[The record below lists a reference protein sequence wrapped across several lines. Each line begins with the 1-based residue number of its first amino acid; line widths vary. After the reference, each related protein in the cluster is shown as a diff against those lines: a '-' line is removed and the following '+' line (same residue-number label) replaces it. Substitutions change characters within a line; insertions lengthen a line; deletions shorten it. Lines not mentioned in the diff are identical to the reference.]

1 MTDLRRLAPMLAA
14 IMLCSSMAGCLDTL
28 TGNDSPTAVM
38 SVDPSENIKTGQ
50 SVTFSAVGSSDPD
63 GDSMTFSWTFG
74 DGNIGTGL
82 TTSHSYAQPGDYTVR
97 LAVGD
102 GSHEATASMTVTIL
116 DSSARE
122 PHAEITAAKDDDCE
136 GEDPPGGD
144 FVLVW
149 VCDDDND
156 INDREISVSTT
167 VTLDGSG
174 SWAGCDPDDS
184 NCYAEEYLVEYNWDL
199 DTHTDSD
206 GDGNPENDVD
216 ATGETY
222 DWEDLRAGAW
232 DIRLTVKDNNGFV
245 NHHDSTLYVNYRG
258 VWKDFEMDRRIQEP
272 IVMTWEYPVTYDD
285 EAKDRIR
292 YVRIKL
298 TYPAEDDDQIG
309 GGIGGQTTNNKLD
322 LYMYN
327 STDEEIA
334 NTSSIDDESRDAGD
348 CSSDDR
354 CVWMVI
360 GGSTVRGYEP
370 GDWTTD
376 IVNEET
382 HTTKVDFMVIELQ
395 YR

>member
-1 MTDLRRLAPMLAA
+1 MDTPGKLATALVAV
-14 IMLCSSMAGCLDTL
+14 LLSSTMAGCLDVL
-28 TGNDSPTAVM
+28 SGNDSPTAVM
-38 SVDPSENIKTGQ
+38 SVDPSENIKSGE
-50 SVTFSAVGSSDPD
+50 SLTFSAVGSSDPD
-63 GDSMTFSWTFG
+63 GDSMTFDWTFG
-74 DGNIGTGL
+74 DGNTGTGL

-102 GSHEATASMTVTIL
+102 GSHEATVSMIITVL
-116 DSSARE
+116 DASARE
-122 PHAEITAAKDDDCE
+122 PHAEISADKDEDCE
-136 GEDPPGGD
+136 GEEPPGGD

-149 VCDDDND
+149 VCENDKD

-167 VTLDGSG
+167 VTLDGSE

-184 NCYAEEYLVEYNWDL
+184 NCYADEYLVEYNWDL
-199 DTHTDSD
+199 DTSIDSD
-206 GDGNPENDVD
+206 GDGDAENDVD

-222 DWEDLRAGAW
+222 DWEDLPTGAW
-232 DIRLTVKDNNGFV
+232 AIRLTVKDNNGYV
-245 NHHDSTLYVNYRG
+245 DHHDSKVYVNYRG
-258 VWKDFEMDRRIQEP
+258 VWNDFEMDRRYQDP
-272 IVMTWEYPVTYDD
+272 VVMTWQYPVKYDD
-285 EAKDRIR
+285 DTSDRIR
-292 YVRIKL
+292 YVRVKL
-298 TYPAEDDDQIG
+298 TYPAEDDDQVG
-309 GGIGGQTTNNKLD
+309 GGIPGTTTANKLD

-348 CSSDDR
+348 CSSEDR

-382 HTTKVDFMVIELQ
+382 HNTKVKSMVVELQ

>member
-1 MTDLRRLAPMLAA
+1 MDVL
-14 IMLCSSMAGCLDTL
+14 S
-28 TGNDSPTAVM
+28 GNDSPTAVM
-38 SVDPSENIKTGQ
+38 SVDPSENIKSGE
-50 SVTFSAVGSSDPD
+50 SLTFSAVGSSDPD
-63 GDSMTFSWTFG
+63 GDSMTFDWTFG
-74 DGNIGTGL
+74 DGNTGTGL

-102 GSHEATASMTVTIL
+102 GSHEATVSMIITVL
-116 DSSARE
+116 DASARE
-122 PHAEITAAKDDDCE
+122 PHAEISADKDDDCE
-136 GEDPPGGD
+136 GEEPPGGD
-144 FVLVW
+144 FVLIW
-149 VCDDDND
+149 VCENDKD

-167 VTLDGSG
+167 VTLDGSE

-184 NCYAEEYLVEYNWDL
+184 NCYADEYLVEYNWDL
-199 DTHTDSD
+199 DTSFDSD
-206 GDGNPENDVD
+206 GDGDAENDVD

-222 DWEDLRAGAW
+222 DWEGLPTGAW
-232 DIRLTVKDNNGFV
+232 DIRLTVKDNNGYID
-245 NHHDSTLYVNYRG
+245 HHDSTLYVNYHG

-272 IVMTWEYPVTYDD
+272 IVMTWQYPVTYD
-285 EAKDRIR
+285 EETKDRIR

-309 GGIGGQTTNNKLD
+309 GGIGGTTTANKLD

-348 CSSDDR
+348 CSSANR

-382 HTTKVDFMVIELQ
+382 HTTEVKQMVVELQ

>member
-1 MTDLRRLAPMLAA
+1 
-14 IMLCSSMAGCLDTL
+14 
-28 TGNDSPTAVM
+28 
-38 SVDPSENIKTGQ
+38 
-50 SVTFSAVGSSDPD
+50 
-63 GDSMTFSWTFG
+63 
-74 DGNIGTGL
+74 
-82 TTSHSYAQPGDYTVR
+82 YTVR

-149 VCDDDND
+149 VCDDDKD

-167 VTLDGSG
+167 VTLDGSD
-174 SWAGCDPDDS
+174 SWAGCDPNDS

-199 DTHTDSD
+199 DTSTDSD

-222 DWEDLRAGAW
+222 DWEDLPAGAW
-232 DIRLTVKDNNGFV
+232 AIRLTVKDNNGYV
-245 NHHDSTLYVNYRG
+245 DHHDSKVYVNYRG
-258 VWKDFEMDRRIQEP
+258 VWNDFEMDRRYQEP
-272 IVMTWEYPVTYDD
+272 VTMTWQFPVKYDD
-285 EAKDRIR
+285 DTSDRIR

-309 GGIGGQTTNNKLD
+309 GGVPGQTTANKLD

-327 STDEEIA
+327 STEEEIA

-348 CSSDDR
+348 CSSEDR

-382 HTTKVDFMVIELQ
+382 HTTEVKRMAVELQ

>member
-1 MTDLRRLAPMLAA
+1 MDVL
-14 IMLCSSMAGCLDTL
+14 S
-28 TGNDSPTAVM
+28 GNDSPTAVM
-38 SVDPSENIKTGQ
+38 SVDPSENIKSGE
-50 SVTFSAVGSSDPD
+50 SLTFSAVGSSDPD
-63 GDSMTFSWTFG
+63 GDSMTFDWTFG
-74 DGNIGTGL
+74 DGNTGTGL
-82 TTSHSYAQPGDYTVR
+82 TTSHSYAQSGDYTVR

-102 GSHEATASMTVTIL
+102 GSHEATVSMIITVL
-116 DSSARE
+116 DASARE
-122 PHAEITAAKDDDCE
+122 PHAEISADKDDDCE
-136 GEDPPGGD
+136 GEEPPGGD

-149 VCDDDND
+149 VCENDKD

-167 VTLDGSG
+167 VTLDGSE

-184 NCYAEEYLVEYNWDL
+184 NCYADEYLVEYNWDL
-199 DTHTDSD
+199 DTSIDSD
-206 GDGNPENDVD
+206 GDGDAENDVD

-222 DWEDLRAGAW
+222 DWEDLPTGAW
-232 DIRLTVKDNNGFV
+232 AIRLTVKDNNGYV
-245 NHHDSTLYVNYRG
+245 DHHDSKVYVNYRG
-258 VWKDFEMDRRIQEP
+258 VWNDFEMDRRYQDPVI
-272 IVMTWEYPVTYDD
+272 MTWQFPVKYDD
-285 EAKDRIR
+285 DTSDRIR
-292 YVRIKL
+292 YVRVKL
-298 TYPAEDDDQIG
+298 TYPAEDDDQVG
-309 GGIGGQTTNNKLD
+309 GGIPGTTTANKLD

-348 CSSDDR
+348 CSSEDR

-382 HTTKVDFMVIELQ
+382 HNTQVKSMVVELQ